1 MMYYFLYPTIKGVS
15 QCECLSITNQIF
27 LLKLMNLN
35 CFGIEKTHT
44 YIIYDLLKNKEK
56 KTFLFKVGIWGVG
69 QSRLIV
75 HILKIKTRKCK

>member
-1 MMYYFLYPTIKGVS
+1 
-15 QCECLSITNQIF
+15 
-27 LLKLMNLN
+27 MNLN
-35 CFGIEKTHT
+35 CFGIEKAHT

-75 HILKIKTRKCK
+75 HILKIKTRKCKWLLETLIDLFLPDQKRIHKLLMNINFSI